1 MWAGVCSGPPL
12 NVSLRSGG
20 VALPS
25 DALRVS
31 ASLLMYPYG

>member
-1 MWAGVCSGPPL
+1 MCEGISSGPPL

-20 VALPS
+20 VALPT

>member
-1 MWAGVCSGPPL
+1 MCVGMSGGPPL